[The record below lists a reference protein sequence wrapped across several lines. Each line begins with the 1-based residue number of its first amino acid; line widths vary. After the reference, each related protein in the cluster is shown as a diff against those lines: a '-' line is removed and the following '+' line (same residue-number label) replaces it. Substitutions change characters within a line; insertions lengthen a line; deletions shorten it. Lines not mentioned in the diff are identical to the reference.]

1 MTPDSRRAA
10 ILEAAAAVLL
20 DSGGEISIRAVSQR
34 AGISV
39 GLINHHFG
47 NRDGLMIQL
56 YGLLSSRQ
64 LVAFQARLESG
75 PVAPLDRADLFIE
88 CYFAPEMLDP
98 RTLPVWMVF
107 WRDFPRLTPLPDL
120 HRQIFG
126 TYCRI
131 LEDTL
136 AECGVP
142 GPRLRMTALGLV
154 SMLDGLW
161 LEYTLD
167 PGSFDRAEAIGAAQH
182 WIRLH
187 IPRAD

>member
-1 MTPDSRRAA
+1 MAPDTRRAA
-10 ILEAAAAVLL
+10 ILEAAAGVLL

-47 NRDGLMIQL
+47 NRDGLIIQL
-56 YGLLSSRQ
+56 YELLSSRQ
-64 LVAFQARLESG
+64 LVAFQSRLAIG
-75 PVAPLDRADLFIE
+75 PVAALDRADLFIE

-107 WRDFPRLTPLPDL
+107 WRDFPRLDRLPDL

-131 LEDTL
+131 LEETL

-142 GPRLRMTALGLV
+142 DPRLRMTALGLV

-161 LEYTLD
+161 LEYTLN
-167 PGSFDRAEAIGAAQH
+167 PGSFDRDEAIRAAQH

-187 IPRAD
+187 MKPAV